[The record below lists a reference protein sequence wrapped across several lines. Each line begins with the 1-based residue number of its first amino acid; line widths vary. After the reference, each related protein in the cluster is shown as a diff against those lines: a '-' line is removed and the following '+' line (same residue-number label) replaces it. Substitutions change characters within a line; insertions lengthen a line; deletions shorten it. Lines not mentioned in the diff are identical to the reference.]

1 MQRIFIRQ
9 VRLLDGSGA
18 PWQWGNILIEGSKIL
33 AMGHTEE
40 TADLVIEGKGNL
52 LVPGF
57 IDLHTHADRGI
68 LEFPLAENYL
78 RQGVTTLIGGNCGG
92 SAYPIKEH
100 KLAVEQQGIAI
111 NYGLLVGHGSIRQA
125 VMGMEMRHPT
135 PNEQTRMQDVLAKAL
150 EDGALGMSLGLYYT
164 PGSYAKTDE
173 VVGLAKVVA
182 QYHGFVSIHMR
193 DESDYNIGLLASIEE
208 AIEIARKANVAV
220 QISHLKCLGRSVW
233 GQSKAALTRLEQA
246 RDEGLD
252 VSFDQYP
259 YIASGTSLTGALI
272 PGWVQ
277 AGGRE
282 EMLSRF
288 LDDSL
293 LPHIH
298 QEVKNNIQ
306 RRGGAE
312 SLVVAHYAPEPTYNG
327 WSLAKIASFLE
338 LDEVETTLALLKQGG
353 VQIVSFNMLE
363 TDVETIM
370 RHPLGMIGSDG
381 SLVAFGEHV
390 PHPRYYG
397 TFPRVLAHYVAKGVI
412 SFAEAIRRMT
422 SAPAA
427 RLGLW
432 NRGLLRPGMQAD
444 LLLLNEK
451 EILDT
456 ATYEC
461 PHAYPKGIEW
471 VMVGG
476 KMVLF
481 HGEIQ
486 NRKAGTFVHRG

>member
-1 MQRIFIRQ
+1 MQRILIRH

-40 TADLVIEGKGNL
+40 TADLVIDGKGNL

-68 LEFPLAENYL
+68 LDFPLAENYL

-92 SAYPIKEH
+92 SAYPIEEH
-100 KLAVEQQGIAI
+100 RLAVEHQGIAI

-135 PNEQTRMQDVLAKAL
+135 PEEQTRMQDALAKAL

-259 YIASGTSLTGALI
+259 YIASGTSLTGALM

-282 EMLSRF
+282 EMISRF
-288 LDDSL
+288 LDENL
-293 LPHIH
+293 LPRIR
-298 QEVKNNIQ
+298 QEVKENIQ

-370 RHPLGMIGSDG
+370 SHPLGMIGSDG
-381 SLVAFGEHV
+381 SLVAFGKNV

-397 TFPRVLAHYVAKGVI
+397 TFPRVLAHYVAKGVL
-412 SFAEAIRRMT
+412 SYAEAIRRMT

-481 HGEIQ
+481 HGELHDK
-486 NRKAGTFVHRG
+486 RAGTFIQRG